1 MKLKDIIQSENP
13 TDQISA
19 LQSGRNH
26 PIPDAEKAKKAL
38 DPKLHD
44 INDPIKRKDKQV
56 RVDADAESDSAKKV
70 IDTNGEA
77 VATRTEKVARIAV
90 AIQKLII
97 SRAVSF
103 VFGNPVEYNAT
114 PTNEQEQAVL
124 YAVKRIL
131 KDVKTNS
138 LNRKIARAI
147 FGFKECA

>member
-26 PIPDAEKAKKAL
+26 PIPDAEQAKKAL

-56 RVDADAESDSAKKV
+56 RVDVDAESDSAKKV
-70 IDTNGEA
+70 ITADGEA
-77 VATRTEKVARIAV
+77 VATRTETVARIAV

-97 SRAVSF
+97 KRAGPLCL
-103 VFGNPVEYNAT
+103 GNPAE
-114 PTNEQEQAVL
+114 
-124 YAVKRIL
+124 
-131 KDVKTNS
+131 
-138 LNRKIARAI
+138 
-147 FGFKECA
+147 